1 MNRRKTVTLE
11 KEKKLIQGNCVHHPE
26 RKAVVGCRHCG
37 DFLCAEC
44 REAGRDG
51 LCARCARSRADEGPA
66 HRWERRPGPATF
78 FGVIGG
84 IIGSP
89 GSFYTASPRGR
100 GGWRAYLHAAGVLLL
115 AAAAATLVNYLIG
128 PASADEAARRVWLT
142 SLWLVPVNLA
152 GLLVVILAD
161 AAVCFALLRFYDRE
175 IGFQDSLR
183 LVSYAT
189 ASYIFYPVPVFGLP
203 IAVIMAL
210 VFVGVGARR
219 AYGLS
224 IPRAVL
230 VAVIPLLLRLLVVL
244 ALAGDRLS
252 ELWGG

>member
-1 MNRRKTVTLE
+1 M
-11 KEKKLIQGNCVHHPE
+11 
-26 RKAVVGCRHCG
+26 
-37 DFLCAEC
+37 
-44 REAGRDG
+44 
-51 LCARCARSRADEGPA
+51 
-66 HRWERRPGPATF
+66 
-78 FGVIGG
+78 
-84 IIGSP
+84 
-89 GSFYTASPRGR
+89 
-100 GGWRAYLHAAGVLLL
+100 LLL
-115 AAAAATLVNYLIG
+115 AATAATLVNYLIG
-128 PASADEAARRVWLT
+128 PAGTDEAARRVWLT

-152 GLLVVILAD
+152 GLLAVVLAD

-189 ASYIFYPVPVFGLP
+189 TSYIFYPVPVFGLP

-230 VAVIPLLLRLLVVL
+230 VAVIPLLLRLLVVF

-252 ELWGG
+252 EIWGG